1 MNILIVDDEKL
12 IVEDLT
18 HEVRELYPSPDAL
31 VDGTTSAA
39 DAIRMAEQ
47 TEYDAAL
54 LDIDMPDMDGLN
66 LARHLISSCP
76 AINIIFVTGYETYAL
91 EAHELYCSAFLLKP
105 VSRRKLKQAF
115 DNLRRPFLNVSMEL
129 LEEHFSGKIQ
139 IGKQIEVFRKKRG
152 LSGQEL
158 ADLMKVSRQ
167 TIFRWE
173 KGVRIPDVL
182 MFMKLARILGVR
194 VEDLL
199 GLQNSDQ

>member
-18 HEVRELYPSPDAL
+18 HEVRELYPSPDVL
-31 VDGTTSAA
+31 VDGTTGAA

-194 VEDLL
+194 IEDLL
-199 GLQNSDQ
+199 GLQDSDQ

>member
-18 HEVRELYPSPDAL
+18 HEVRELYPSPDVL
-31 VDGTTSAA
+31 VDGTTGAA

-139 IGKQIEVFRKKRG
+139 IGKQIEMFRKKRG

-199 GLQNSDQ
+199 GLQDSDQ

>member
-129 LEEHFSGKIQ
+129 LEEQFSGKIQ
-139 IGKQIEVFRKKRG
+139 IGKQIEMFRKKRG

>member
-18 HEVRELYPSPDAL
+18 HEVRELYPSPDVL
-31 VDGTTSAA
+31 VDGTTGAA

>member
-18 HEVRELYPSPDAL
+18 HEVRELYPSPDVL

-194 VEDLL
+194 IEDLL

>member
-18 HEVRELYPSPDAL
+18 HEVRELYPSPDVL
-31 VDGTTSAA
+31 VDGTTGAA

-115 DNLRRPFLNVSMEL
+115 DNLRRPLLNVSQEL

-139 IGKQIEVFRKKRG
+139 IGKQIEMFRKKRG

-199 GLQNSDQ
+199 GLQDSDQ

>member
-129 LEEHFSGKIQ
+129 LEEQFSGKIQ

>member
-115 DNLRRPFLNVSMEL
+115 DNLRRPLLNVSMEL

-152 LSGQEL
+152 LSGQDL

-194 VEDLL
+194 IEDLL
-199 GLQNSDQ
+199 GLQDSDQ

>member
-12 IVEDLT
+12 IVEDLM
-18 HEVRELYPSPDAL
+18 HEVRELYPSPDVL
-31 VDGTTSAA
+31 VDGTTGAA
-39 DAIRMAEQ
+39 DAILMAEQ